1 MTWRKMY
8 DEDRFT
14 RLNHIE
20 KIAELIRSLTYGE
33 MIELASELR
42 KTAGETVQ
50 IDKIAELIRSLTYG
64 EMLKLA
70 SQLRQ
75 AAGETEITAE
85 TLPKIFH
92 RWASEHGR
100 TTKV

>member
-1 MTWRKMY
+1 MDADRLKRLDHI
-8 DEDRFT
+8 DE
-14 RLNHIE
+14 
-20 KIAELIRSLTYGE
+20 IAELIRSLTYGE

-70 SQLRQ
+70 SELRQ
-75 AAGETEITAE
+75 AAGDREITAE
-85 TLPKIFH
+85 TLPSIFH
-92 RWASEHGR
+92 RWASEQR
-100 TTKV
+100 K